1 MFGIGPTE
9 LAFFLVIV
17 LLAVGPEKLPT
28 FMRTVGK
35 GLRQVRNASREFKEA
50 IGLDELMREGDPFR
64 SPPIRPPRARPVP
77 VDKQPPVAAGDE
89 SEPESTAPASS
100 SSTESTVPANVPA
113 PPSPTSPPPVPPTS
127 EAARALRSASES
139 PATPDS
145 AATREPDAPTGT
157 DRP

>member
-17 LLAVGPEKLPT
+17 LLAVGPDKLPT

-64 SPPIRPPRARPVP
+64 APPLRPPATRPVP
-77 VDKQPPVAAGDE
+77 LVDK
-89 SEPESTAPASS
+89 
-100 SSTESTVPANVPA
+100 
-113 PPSPTSPPPVPPTS
+113 PPVPSPDAAQAADKPAKVETS
-127 EAARALRSASES
+127 PADAAS
-139 PATPDS
+139 PATPAPSSDEPEAAADS
-145 AATREPDAPTGT
+145 GAPAEAKG
-157 DRP
+157 P

>member
-1 MFGIGPTE
+1 MFGVGPTE

-64 SPPIRPPRARPVP
+64 APPVRPPPARPLPAQENKPLAV
-77 VDKQPPVAAGDE
+77 
-89 SEPESTAPASS
+89 PESAAQPVVGETAS
-100 SSTESTVPANVPA
+100 A
-113 PPSPTSPPPVPPTS
+113 PKTPPTPPPPPLES
-127 EAARALRSASES
+127 RSAAAPKPSAESASEEQAD
-139 PATPDS
+139 P
-145 AATREPDAPTGT
+145 EPGSEPKH
-157 DRP
+157 P

>member
-17 LLAVGPEKLPT
+17 LLAVGPDRLPT

-64 SPPIRPPRARPVP
+64 APPVRPPRARPVP
-77 VDKQPPVAAGDE
+77 VPEQTDE
-89 SEPESTAPASS
+89 SPKPVTSQAPSRVPPPPPAAALGEEAEPAEDAS
-100 SSTESTVPANVPA
+100 VPA
-113 PPSPTSPPPVPPTS
+113 
-127 EAARALRSASES
+127 EAKRS
-139 PATPDS
+139 
-145 AATREPDAPTGT
+145 
-157 DRP
+157 

>member
-1 MFGIGPTE
+1 MFGVGPTE

-64 SPPIRPPRARPVP
+64 APPVRPPPARPLPAQENKPLADPGSTQP
-77 VDKQPPVAAGDE
+77 VVQE
-89 SEPESTAPASS
+89 TAPAPK
-100 SSTESTVPANVPA
+100 T
-113 PPSPTSPPPVPPTS
+113 PPLPPPESRT
-127 EAARALRSASES
+127 AAAPKPSAESASEEQAD
-139 PATPDS
+139 P
-145 AATREPDAPTGT
+145 EPGSEPKH
-157 DRP
+157 P